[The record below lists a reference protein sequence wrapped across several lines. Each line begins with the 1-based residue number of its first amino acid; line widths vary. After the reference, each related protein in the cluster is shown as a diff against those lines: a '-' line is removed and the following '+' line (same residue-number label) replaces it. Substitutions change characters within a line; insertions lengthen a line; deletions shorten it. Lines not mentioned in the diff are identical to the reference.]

1 MLQNLHY
8 EFALNQVH
16 ESFSCLYMRRKT
28 NNRTCSASSCCVLQ
42 NILATTRWRALP
54 SLGRTDHF
62 AVVGLVACYKL
73 NLLFFSCRKL
83 NLKNT
88 SLHKNNIIYI
98 IKQEGLYQN
107 KVNSRLVFIDN
118 CKLWPF
124 CYWSINSSNVEN
136 ESTQPPPISNPGVY
150 AIVL

>member
-42 NILATTRWRALP
+42 NILATTGWRALA
-54 SLGRTDHF
+54 SLGRTF
-62 AVVGLVACYKL
+62 CSCGLGG
-73 NLLFFSCRKL
+73 LLQIKPPFFSCRKL

-150 AIVL
+150 AIIIL

>member
-1 MLQNLHY
+1 MLCAIEHFGNHWV
-8 EFALNQVH
+8 EGIAKPWENRPFC
-16 ESFSCLYMRRKT
+16 SCGLGGL
-28 NNRTCSASSCCVLQ
+28 LQ
-42 NILATTRWRALP
+42 IKP
-54 SLGRTDHF
+54 P
-62 AVVGLVACYKL
+62 
-73 NLLFFSCRKL
+73 FFSCRKL

-150 AIVL
+150 AIILWLNCLSWKTLNSVITTPWRSAFHKRRLI